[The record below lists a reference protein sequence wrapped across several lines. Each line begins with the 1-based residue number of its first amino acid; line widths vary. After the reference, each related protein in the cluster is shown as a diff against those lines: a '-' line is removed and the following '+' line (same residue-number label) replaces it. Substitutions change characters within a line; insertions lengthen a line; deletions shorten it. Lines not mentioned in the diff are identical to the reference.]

1 MGMVLFQ
8 LFHSYMKKGY
18 EFLQYLRL
26 EESLELRNQFKDI
39 DILMMGPIL
48 KADLKIASKHHIQIT
63 LYDLPIIKAV
73 LNQDLPL
80 TTHLKI
86 DTGMSRYGLVDT
98 EDILKAIHQLSIH
111 PKIDLRGI
119 YTHFATSSEQDA
131 LYERQLE
138 RFMNLL
144 DLIPNKPKMIHISNS
159 SSIFKREQMIK
170 VHSEI
175 GKLKSVLLHRPG
187 KELENLTP
195 DVLEKLL
202 FDDIPYLKVAQE
214 EHDIFANTLRAHGV
228 EVLYL
233 TDMLTEALEAHPEVV
248 SNFINAFIEES
259 KIKSQTIKNALYKY
273 LVNLSITDMIH
284 KMIEGIRTHEITVGK
299 HKSIMDMLEDEY
311 PFFTDPIPNILFQR
325 DPFSSVGHGVAIGK
339 MFTHARQ
346 RETIFAEYILT
357 YHPRF
362 HKNPPI
368 KYYHRLNR
376 YPLEGGDILVLNKN
390 IIAIGISNRTD
401 PRAIEFF
408 AEQLFKENTDF
419 KTVLAFNIPKSRAF
433 MHLDTVFTQ
442 IDYGMFTIHPGIE
455 NKLTV
460 FEITKND
467 TRFDVVKVVGSLE
480 DVLEKAP

>member
-1 MGMVLFQ
+1 
-8 LFHSYMKKGY
+8 
-18 EFLQYLRL
+18 
-26 EESLELRNQFKDI
+26 
-39 DILMMGPIL
+39 
-48 KADLKIASKHHIQIT
+48 
-63 LYDLPIIKAV
+63 
-73 LNQDLPL
+73 
-80 TTHLKI
+80 
-86 DTGMSRYGLVDT
+86 
-98 EDILKAIHQLSIH
+98 
-111 PKIDLRGI
+111 
-119 YTHFATSSEQDA
+119 
-131 LYERQLE
+131 
-138 RFMNLL
+138 
-144 DLIPNKPKMIHISNS
+144 
-159 SSIFKREQMIK
+159 MIK

-419 KTVLAFNIPKSRAF
+419 ETVLAFNIPKSRAF

-480 DVLEKAP
+480 DVLEKHLKRPIKLIRCGGKDVITSVREQWNDGANTLAIAPGKVIVYDRNHVTNQMLVDAGIEVLEIESSELSRGRGGPRCMSMPLEREDIE